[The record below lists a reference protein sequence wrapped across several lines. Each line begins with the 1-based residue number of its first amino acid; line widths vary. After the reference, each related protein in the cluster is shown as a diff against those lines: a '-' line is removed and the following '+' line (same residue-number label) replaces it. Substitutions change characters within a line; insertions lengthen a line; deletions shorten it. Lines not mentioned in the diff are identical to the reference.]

1 MCGICGICGK
11 SSDQNIDQSLLEAM
25 NNSLTHRG
33 PDGGGVFND
42 PGIGLG
48 HRRLSIIDLAGGDQP
63 IYNEDNSIVIVF
75 NGEIYNYRE
84 LREDLI
90 AKGHT
95 FRTHSDTEV
104 IVHLYEE
111 EGTDCVLQLNGMFA
125 FAIWD
130 KNKRRLFCAR
140 DRFGEKPF
148 YYTVNN
154 GTLYFASELKALKF
168 TPNFDTSIDPS
179 ALDDYLAYGYVPAPK
194 SIFKKVRKLSAA
206 SCLIWEAGNLQTKRY
221 WSPSFPAE
229 PIKIREEE
237 AVDHLRDLIN
247 DSIKLRL
254 RSDVPVGAFLSGG
267 IDSSLMVALAAQ
279 QSEQTISTFSVGF
292 SERDFDELGSAKV
305 IADRYSTNHH
315 EIMVDSLDLSL
326 FPKIVA
332 HFDEPFGDAS
342 AIPTYYV
349 TQAAAEHIKVCIS
362 GDAGDEF
369 FSGYT
374 RYRYEPLEQ
383 QFDLLP
389 EGLRKVALGGVAELM
404 PDHIKGK
411 GRLRRFSVSGHQRY
425 QRMIGPFDP
434 AERAELFRPEYQEH
448 IDSSASFLQPYFGSN
463 SKLDPISQRMLADQ
477 MTYLSDDIL
486 VKVDRDSM
494 WHSLEVRVPLLDH
507 RITDF
512 ANSLPFTLKNK
523 NGNQKFLLK
532 QILKDLAPDEIITR
546 EKKGFG
552 LPLVHWFRERFST
565 FSEELMLS
573 SDSFTHQFFEP
584 KKIKSLIDGHNKG
597 HRDLSRRIWTLL
609 WLEQWCRLNLEK

>member
-1 MCGICGICGK
+1 MN
-11 SSDQNIDQSLLEAM
+11 DSLM
-25 NNSLTHRG
+25 HRG
-33 PDGGGVFND
+33 PDGGGFFTA

-48 HRRLSIIDLAGGDQP
+48 HRRLSIIDLEGGDQP

-90 AKGHT
+90 AKGHA
-95 FRTHSDTEV
+95 FKTHSDTEV

-111 EGTDCVLQLNGMFA
+111 EGTDCVLKLNGMFA

-130 KNKRRLFCAR
+130 KNKQRLFCAR

-148 YYTVNN
+148 YYTVNQ
-154 GTLYFASELKALKF
+154 GVLYFASELKTIKL
-168 TPNFDTSIDPS
+168 TPNFDPSIDLS
-179 ALDDYLAYGYVPAPK
+179 AVDDYLAYGYIPAPQ
-194 SIFKKVRKLSAA
+194 SIYKNVSKLSAA
-206 SCLIWEAGNLQTKRY
+206 NYLVWEAGNLHIKRY

-229 PIKIREEE
+229 PIKIEEEE
-237 AVDHLRDLIN
+237 AVHQLRSLIN

-267 IDSSLMVALAAQ
+267 IDSSLMVALATQ
-279 QSEQTISTFSVGF
+279 QTDQTISTFSVGF

-305 IADRYSTNHH
+305 IADQYNTNHH

-349 TQAAAEHIKVCIS
+349 TQAAAEHVKVCIS

-369 FSGYT
+369 FCGYT
-374 RYRYEPLEQ
+374 RYRYEPFEQ
-383 QFDLLP
+383 YVDLVP
-389 EGLRKVALGGVAELM
+389 EGIRKAALGAIASVI
-404 PDHIKGK
+404 PDHIRGK
-411 GRLRRFSVSGHQRY
+411 GRLRRYAVSGHQRY

-434 AERAELFRPEYQEH
+434 TERVQLFRPEYQKH
-448 IDSSASFLQPYFGSN
+448 IDKKATYIEPYFSKN
-463 SKLDPISQRMLADQ
+463 SRLDPISQRMHADQ
-477 MTYLSDDIL
+477 LTYLSDDIL

-494 WHSLEVRVPLLDH
+494 WHSLEVRVPFLDH

-512 ANSLPFTLKNK
+512 ANSLPYHIKNK
-523 NGNQKFLLK
+523 NGNQKYLLK
-532 QILKDLAPDEIITR
+532 QILKDLAPEEITTR
-546 EKKGFG
+546 AKKGFG
-552 LPLVHWFRERFST
+552 LPLVHWFRDRFST

-573 SDSFTHQFFEP
+573 NDSFSNQFFEP
-584 KKIKSLIDGHNKG
+584 NKIKSLIDGHNKG

-609 WLEQWCRLNLEK
+609 WFEQWCRLNLK